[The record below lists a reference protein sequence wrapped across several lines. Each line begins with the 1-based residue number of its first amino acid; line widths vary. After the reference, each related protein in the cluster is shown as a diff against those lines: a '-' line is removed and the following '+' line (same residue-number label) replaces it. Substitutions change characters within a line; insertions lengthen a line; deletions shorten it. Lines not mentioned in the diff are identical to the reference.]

1 MRSKFILIIFLLVFS
16 VSAFSNE
23 RLDSASKAYDAGNY
37 IKAAEI
43 YKDVAEKY
51 GTSAAL
57 LADMGNAY
65 VKSGDYGKAM
75 LSYERSLR
83 LDPSNRKVKDNINYI
98 QSKVEDNNKA
108 ELKGKKLSIKAE
120 DKSFFIN
127 LKEYIS
133 LRHTSDTWAIWGAI
147 SFILFLGCLALYIFT
162 QRVIMRKIGFFG
174 AIILLFICVVTV
186 SFSLIDAHESRKH
199 NVGIIT
205 GYKVNLMSEPY
216 TTSKPNPIQ
225 LTRGTKMDLLD
236 EETDSKGKSTW
247 YKVRLNSDFV
257 GWLPAEQFELI

>member
-1 MRSKFILIIFLLVFS
+1 MRSKLIIIISILVCS
-16 VSAFSNE
+16 ISAHANE
-23 RLDSASKAYDAGNY
+23 SLDSAAKAYETGNY

-43 YKDVAEKY
+43 YKEIADKY

-75 LSYERSLR
+75 LAYERSLR
-83 LDPSNRKVKDNINYI
+83 LDPSNRKVRDNIGYI

-108 ELKGKKLSIKAE
+108 EIKGKKLSVKPE

-133 LRHTSDTWAIWGAI
+133 LRHTSDTWAIWGAVAFVMLI
-147 SFILFLGCLALYIFT
+147 VCVALYIFT
-162 QRVIMRKIGFFG
+162 QKVLMRKIGFFG
-174 AIILLFICVVTV
+174 AIIFMFISVVAV
-186 SFSLIDAHESRKH
+186 SFSLIASHESKKQ
-199 NVGIIT
+199 NIGIIT
-205 GYKVNLMSEPY
+205 GYKVYLMSEPY

-225 LTRGTKMDLLD
+225 LTRGTKLDLLD
-236 EETDSKGKSTW
+236 VETDSKGRSTW

-257 GWLPAEQFELI
+257 GWLPADQFELI